1 MATQTPWGKS
11 DSSTKIARGIVSYS
25 TPSHGGIHVS
35 KGLLAKMPEPF
46 RKTNGWYEEDC
57 EWCMVALSFQ
67 QFFSD
72 ENVKAAHQTAK
83 QYFPDQYEAWM
94 RVSDPS
100 YEIPLEESYAKRKKD
115 FWAKNQNNWV
125 ATSALS
131 VEGGMVKVWAILGSN
146 YGDRK
151 AKERCFLIP
160 ESDYSTPFGFW
171 FVVDVLKYEEV
182 CNKAA

>member
-1 MATQTPWGKS
+1 MTMATQTPWGKS

-57 EWCMVALSFQ
+57 EWCMVALSFP

-72 ENVKAAHQTAK
+72 ENVKAAHQTAR

-94 RVSDPS
+94 
-100 YEIPLEESYAKRKKD
+100 
-115 FWAKNQNNWV
+115 
-125 ATSALS
+125 
-131 VEGGMVKVWAILGSN
+131 
-146 YGDRK
+146 
-151 AKERCFLIP
+151 LIP
-160 ESDYSTPFGFW
+160 SI
-171 FVVDVLKYEEV
+171 
-182 CNKAA
+182 AI